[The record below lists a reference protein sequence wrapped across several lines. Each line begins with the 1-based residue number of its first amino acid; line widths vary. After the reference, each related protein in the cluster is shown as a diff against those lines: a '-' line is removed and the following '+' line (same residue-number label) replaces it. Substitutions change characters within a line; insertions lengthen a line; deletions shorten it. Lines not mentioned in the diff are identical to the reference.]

1 MDHGQLERFQ
11 SYCAL
16 ENVAMAIDDFRVA
29 SVGIWYGVIGAVDDL
44 VNAAVAELVKYC
56 DVVRDDCDKCLQ

>member
-1 MDHGQLERFQ
+1 
-11 SYCAL
+11 
-16 ENVAMAIDDFRVA
+16 MAIDDFRVA